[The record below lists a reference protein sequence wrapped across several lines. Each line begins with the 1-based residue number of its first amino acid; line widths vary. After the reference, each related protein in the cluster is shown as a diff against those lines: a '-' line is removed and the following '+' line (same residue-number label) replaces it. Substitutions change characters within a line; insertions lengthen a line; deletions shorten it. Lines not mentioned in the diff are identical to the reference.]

1 MNKKR
6 KVLGLVLAGMVL
18 FGVFGLLQYQ
28 ITQTKKVLT
37 ETVERNLDKFIGKAG
52 SLEPESLMVQYA
64 SLLAARDAYIV
75 LQNQNL
81 FFRENPDPSLAHL
94 INEIHQV
101 MKKEPEKFQSFF
113 RQEGMGLRLYRL
125 MDDFSNEELVRE
137 LYDDLRQY

>member
-28 ITQTKKVLT
+28 ITHTKKVLT

-52 SLEPESLMVQYA
+52 SLDPESLMMQYA

-113 RQEGMGLRLYRL
+113 RQEGMGLRLYKL

>member
-28 ITQTKKVLT
+28 ITHTKKVLT

>member
-18 FGVFGLLQYQ
+18 FGVFGFLKYQ
-28 ITQTKKVLT
+28 ITHTKKVLT
-37 ETVERNLDKFIGKAG
+37 ETVEQNLDQFIGKVG
-52 SLEPESLMVQYA
+52 SLEPESLMMQYS

-94 INEIHQV
+94 INEIHEM

-113 RQEGMGLRLYRL
+113 RQEGIGQKLYRL

-137 LYDDLRQY
+137 LYKELKEY

>member
-6 KVLGLVLAGMVL
+6 KVLGLILAGMVL
-18 FGVFGLLQYQ
+18 FGVFGFLQCQ
-28 ITQTKKVLT
+28 ITHTKKVLT
-37 ETVERNLDKFIGKAG
+37 ETVENNLDQFIGKAG
-52 SLEPESLMVQYA
+52 SLEPESLMMQYA

-81 FFRENPDPSLAHL
+81 FFPENPDPSLAHL
-94 INEIHQV
+94 INEIHEM
-101 MKKEPEKFQSFF
+101 MKKEPEKFQSFII
-113 RQEGMGLRLYRL
+113 QEGIGQKLYRI

>member
-18 FGVFGLLQYQ
+18 FGVFGFLQYQ
-28 ITQTKKVLT
+28 IAHTKKVLT
-37 ETVERNLDKFIGKAG
+37 ETVERNLDQFIGKAG

-94 INEIHQV
+94 INEIHQM

-113 RQEGMGLRLYRL
+113 WQEGMGLRLYKL
-125 MDDFSNEELVRE
+125 MDDFSDEELVRE

>member
-6 KVLGLVLAGMVL
+6 KVLELVLAGMVL
-18 FGVFGLLQYQ
+18 FGVFGFLQYQ
-28 ITQTKKVLT
+28 ITHTKKVLT
-37 ETVERNLDKFIGKAG
+37 ETVEQNLDQFIGKVG
-52 SLEPESLMVQYA
+52 SLEPESLMMQYS

-94 INEIHQV
+94 INEIHEM
-101 MKKEPEKFQSFF
+101 MKKEPEKLQSFF
-113 RQEGMGLRLYRL
+113 RQEGMGLRLYKL

-137 LYDDLRQY
+137 LYDDLKEY

>member
-18 FGVFGLLQYQ
+18 FGVFGFLQYQ
-28 ITQTKKVLT
+28 ITHTKKVLT

-113 RQEGMGLRLYRL
+113 RQEGMGLRLYKL